1 MTVSPEITHEGLCG
15 VDGCPWPSDP
25 DMHIPWC
32 SHGLVGHHQHIPK
45 RSQDTK
51 AKIQAFIC
59 PRCHDKIDNGL
70 WSNHIKTFPDGS
82 VHYFILDEHGKT
94 KTDRV
99 VGQAHPHDPLLP
111 AQVESE
117 PHPYKPPMRVVY
129 MPTSLEFP
137 DDLTYEE
144 WTQVGLFL
152 AGMTQSMPWW
162 IGDWLLAG
170 EFKYGEKFAQ
180 AASETGLK
188 EERLQQYQWVSEHIQ
203 SCTRAQFSG
212 LYWTHFRQVAHL
224 DTEKQ
229 QEWLQRAQDENLTTS
244 ELHLAIHAKE
254 LPAGPECPDAE
265 DGQHHYLTMCANCG
279 HLR

>member
-1 MTVSPEITHEGLCG
+1 MTVSPEITHEGLCC

-99 VGQAHPHDPLLP
+99 VQQGRQEVAGDLDLRQAQGEAGESSKQGLTVARGHDYHIDFLPEGEPVEPQILP
-111 AQVESE
+111 AVQQPNIVSVTL
-117 PHPYKPPMRVVY
+117 PVFPRGITPNLMG
-129 MPTSLEFP
+129 LEF
-137 DDLTYEE
+137 DDLVTYEE
-144 WTQVGLFL
+144 W
-152 AGMTQSMPWW
+152 AA
-162 IGDWLLAG
+162 IG
-170 EFKYGEKFAQ
+170 
-180 AASETGLK
+180 
-188 EERLQQYQWVSEHIQ
+188 
-203 SCTRAQFSG
+203 
-212 LYWTHFRQVAHL
+212 
-224 DTEKQ
+224 
-229 QEWLQRAQDENLTTS
+229 
-244 ELHLAIHAKE
+244 
-254 LPAGPECPDAE
+254 P
-265 DGQHHYLTMCANCG
+265 
-279 HLR
+279 